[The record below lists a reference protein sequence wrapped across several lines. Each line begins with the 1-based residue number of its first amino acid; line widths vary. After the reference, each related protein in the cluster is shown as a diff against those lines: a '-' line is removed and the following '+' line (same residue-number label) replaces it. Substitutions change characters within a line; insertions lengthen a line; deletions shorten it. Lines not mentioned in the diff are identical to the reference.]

1 MQEKGYARWLRS
13 IAVILIAIA
22 AFIAGGVFLDRNLPE
37 VVTEADTERV
47 LPEGTYLL
55 YHTEELEEILADPD
69 IRTIMIPDG
78 VHAMIPQV
86 TLHKELVV
94 ESGALLETGYLDVE
108 EDGHVVVEGTLDA
121 SNTMIRMHGENER
134 ISVASSGTF
143 IKNENTIV
151 WADDSANLSVAVG
164 AGNQGAA
171 DGKHIVLDEEE
182 TFENALSVRSY
193 EEWRK
198 VQNSGKP
205 VRMDADIVFDDEV
218 SFACP
223 VYVSEGVTLSTD
235 GSGRMDIDTEL
246 FVNCGTMTGSISVGD
261 GAFFLNYGTVDARGE
276 YSSAHSEKETA
287 VILNMGILE
296 GTNRSQLW
304 EKAYMYNIGTIRAYN
319 FYLMGGTCF
328 NYGSILAEAHTEE
341 TGEPAGSA
349 ENGETL
355 ETDAAFTI
363 TNAGRLYNYGY
374 FTAEEDSNVKNDGW
388 VENSGYF
395 TVENGAVFENNVF
408 YNRSQFECGVTSTL
422 NEQSGIYYGN
432 GEFRINGISS
442 VAVWKTADW
451 NFDTDFCEVTTEEEF
466 AEALE
471 DNEVAQIAVTAPI
484 QLTADM
490 EITKPVF
497 LKEKLSAE
505 NTVVCLVKNT
515 YMVLQQS
522 GELDVKALQMDNS
535 LLVADEGRVDLSGAN
550 LELANK
556 SSFCGNFGEIEL
568 SDSRIVAGRKSTISL
583 PFAQDIT
590 GSEVDIRLEDSWLMV
605 NRDVSLKNSTIS
617 LLKESNLHVYAG
629 NAVFDAC
636 EISLEVKSTFLAEF
650 GNIRSANGTELT
662 GSGQILGSGWTED
675 Q

>member
-1 MQEKGYARWLRS
+1 
-13 IAVILIAIA
+13 
-22 AFIAGGVFLDRNLPE
+22 
-37 VVTEADTERV
+37 
-47 LPEGTYLL
+47 
-55 YHTEELEEILADPD
+55 
-69 IRTIMIPDG
+69 
-78 VHAMIPQV
+78 
-86 TLHKELVV
+86 
-94 ESGALLETGYLDVE
+94 
-108 EDGHVVVEGTLDA
+108 
-121 SNTMIRMHGENER
+121 MHGEDVC
-134 ISVASSGTF
+134 ISVASSGTL
-143 IKNENTIV
+143 IKNENTVV
-151 WADDSANLSVAVG
+151 WSEKEDNLSVAVG
-164 AGNQGAA
+164 AGYQGAS
-171 DGKHIVLDEEE
+171 DGKHIALEEE
-182 TFENALSVRSY
+182 ELFAHALSVRSY
-193 EEWRK
+193 ADWVN
-198 VQNSGKP
+198 VQDSGQP
-205 VRMDADIVFDDEV
+205 VRIDSDILFTDEAL
-218 SFACP
+218 FTCP
-223 VYVSEGVTLSTD
+223 VYVSEGVTISTGD
-235 GSGRMDIDTEL
+235 SGRIEINTEL
-246 FVNCGTMTGSISVGD
+246 FVNHGTITGNIVVGE
-261 GAFFLNYGTVDARGE
+261 GAFFLNYGTVAAAGE
-276 YSSAHSEKETA
+276 YLASLDKEA
-287 VILNMGILE
+287 SVVLNMGTLD
-296 GTNRSQLW
+296 GTDCSRVW
-304 EKAYMYNIGTIRAYN
+304 ENAYLYNIGTIRAYN

-328 NYGSILAEAHTEE
+328 NYGSINVAAAAEEADDTGE
-341 TGEPAGSA
+341 TG
-349 ENGETL
+349 T
-355 ETDAAFTI
+355 AFTI

-374 FTAEEDSNVKNDGW
+374 FTAETDSLVKNDGW
-388 VENSGYF
+388 VENNGYF
-395 TVENGAVFENNVF
+395 TVENGAEFENNVF

-422 NEQSGIYYGN
+422 NGQSGIYYGN

-466 AEALE
+466 TEALE

-484 QLTADM
+484 QLTSDM
-490 EITKPVF
+490 EFTKPVF

-505 NTVVCLVKNT
+505 KEVVCLVKNT
-515 YMVLQQS
+515 YMVLQQG